1 MAQFDAAEKE
11 VLSQVPHV
19 LRALKAENV
28 KLASAL
34 AGYERR
40 TEAEEIVSMMEAR
53 GFSDQSVSF
62 KDKVAKLVV
71 SEKDFGVLREAISMA
86 TPDMSFASV
95 TDAPAGAGV
104 SDLEDFI
111 LS

>member
-1 MAQFDAAEKE
+1 MASFDEATKD

-34 AGYERR
+34 AEYKRR
-40 TEAEEIVSMMEAR
+40 EEAEEIVSMMDAR
-53 GFSDQSVSF
+53 GLADVAVPF
-62 KDKVAKLVV
+62 KDKVANLVA
-71 SEKDFGVLREAISMA
+71 SEKDFGVIREAISMA

-95 TDAPAGAGV
+95 TDAPSGSGA